1 MLLVLAVIVSLST
14 GSIRIPVRE
23 VANIL
28 LDRTQNIPHAWIL
41 IIRNLRL
48 PRILAAC
55 MVGGFLSVGGAVC
68 QGLFRNPLSEPYLL
82 GISSGAA
89 LGAAIA
95 IVSGWTAIAPF
106 AFAGAM
112 AVSIL
117 VFIAAGRGAF
127 RLPSTLLLSGLAI
140 AFVCQAI
147 IWLIMSF
154 YRDKVEQITFWTLG
168 SLSAVTWSKVSFL
181 ALITLPLSAV
191 CMIFGR
197 ILDMLSM
204 GYESA
209 HSLGL
214 NPQRNA
220 GFLLIL
226 TALGTAAAVAVAG
239 SIGFVGLMAPHA
251 MRIIGGPAHRNL
263 ILRSWL
269 AGALLLLIADTV
281 ARTLYAPGEIPIGI
295 ITAIFGA
302 PFLLILIHTRQREG
316 RLDG

>member
-112 AVSIL
+112 GRFHPGVYRRRTGSI
-117 VFIAAGRGAF
+117 
-127 RLPSTLLLSGLAI
+127 P
-140 AFVCQAI
+140 
-147 IWLIMSF
+147 
-154 YRDKVEQITFWTLG
+154 
-168 SLSAVTWSKVSFL
+168 SAV
-181 ALITLPLSAV
+181 
-191 CMIFGR
+191 
-197 ILDMLSM
+197 
-204 GYESA
+204 
-209 HSLGL
+209 H
-214 NPQRNA
+214 
-220 GFLLIL
+220 
-226 TALGTAAAVAVAG
+226 TALK
-239 SIGFVGLMAPHA
+239 
-251 MRIIGGPAHRNL
+251 
-263 ILRSWL
+263 RSGYRLCLSSDYL
-269 AGALLLLIADTV
+269 ADYVFL
-281 ARTLYAPGEIPIGI
+281 PG
-295 ITAIFGA
+295 
-302 PFLLILIHTRQREG
+302 
-316 RLDG
+316 